1 MIAVDTNIVAYLLIP
16 GEFTPFASRLV
27 ERDADWAA
35 PMLWRSEMRNVLA
48 LYLRKKLLTFED
60 ACAIQSHA
68 EALIAANEYPVDS
81 LDVLHLTN
89 SSGLSAYDC
98 EFVALAQQLGVPLVT
113 TDKKLLRAYP
123 AVAIS
128 LSAAAG

>member
-1 MIAVDTNIVAYLLIP
+1 MIAVDTTIIAYLLIP
-16 GEFTPFASRLV
+16 GEFTPLANRLV
-27 ERDADWAA
+27 EKDADWAA

-48 LYLRKKLLTFED
+48 LYLRKKLLSFED
-60 ACAIQSHA
+60 ACAVQSQA
-68 EALIAANEYPVDS
+68 EALIAGNEYSIDS
-81 LDVLHLTN
+81 LDVLHLAS